1 MDNEVNSIGV
11 SKSNINWYP
20 GHMTKTRRMMEENIS
35 LVDVVIELVDAR
47 IPYSSKNPDIDN
59 IAKGKKRII
68 AFNKSDL
75 SDERA
80 NEIWKNYFTD
90 KGYKVIFL
98 NSITGKGVASV
109 TQTAKEL
116 MAEKM
121 QRLKEKGRIFMPVR
135 AMVAGIPNVG
145 KSTFINK
152 YVGKTAAKTGDKPGV
167 TRGKQWIRI
176 KKDFELLDTPGIL
189 WPKFDDENVGIRLAI
204 TGAINDAIL
213 DIGFLGTELIGIL
226 RRRYPEALVKRYSI
240 EYDET
245 DENHEILKK
254 IGVVRGFK
262 VKGGEIDFDRSAKA
276 VIDDFRSGKLGNMTL
291 ELPEDIQ
298 SAAEEN
304 AARAEEKRKRDMERK
319 KEFKRRENGRNIRN

>member
-1 MDNEVNSIGV
+1 
-11 SKSNINWYP
+11 
-20 GHMTKTRRMMEENIS
+20 MEENIS

-47 IPYSSKNPDIDN
+47 IPYSSKNPDIDG

-75 SDERA
+75 SDEKA
-80 NEIWKNYFTD
+80 NEIWEEYYTD
-90 KGYKVIFL
+90 KGYRVIFL
-98 NSITGKGVASV
+98 NSITGKGVADI
-109 TQTAKEL
+109 TKTAKEL

-121 QRLKEKGRIFMPVR
+121 QKLKEKGRIFMPVR
-135 AMVAGIPNVG
+135 AMVCGIPNVG

-189 WPKFDDENVGIRLAI
+189 WPKFDDKNVGIRLAI
-204 TGAINDAIL
+204 TGAINDDIL
-213 DIGFLGTELIGIL
+213 DIASLGTELIGIL
-226 RRRYPEALVKRYSI
+226 RRRYPEALTKRYAI
-240 EYDET
+240 EYGENSQ
-245 DENHEILKK
+245 NHEILEK
-254 IGVVRGFK
+254 IGIARGFK
-262 VKGGEIDFDRSAKA
+262 IKGGDIDYDRSAKA

-298 SAAEEN
+298 AASDESAEK
-304 AARAEEKRKRDMERK
+304 AEEKRRRDLERRRAFKSK
-319 KEFKRRENGRNIRN
+319 KQ